1 MKILIIIYIIY
12 VCIFEFLPKSIQTMG
27 FLFILFYS
35 IYYVWIFKK
44 QIRSIIALDTG
55 TKKLANLFIL
65 FIFLSAFYLT
75 ISFANLPKLWGIK
88 DLAFDISY
96 IPRHFFIIA
105 ELFIPIVLSLGI
117 YKLKLYD
124 RMSLLI
130 LIAFLLF
137 LFFVVPGLNVI
148 GLFLITISIIAWKCH
163 CKLTMLLAFFVNYEQ
178 SSYILGFIA
187 MIFLLFFENSIT
199 TFLFK
204 NTKKRIINILS
215 ISLIGIFIASGTLMY
230 YIQED
235 ANSLWR
241 LNVWINEIMSL
252 SETYFTGVG
261 FGSAYV
267 TDDIINQVDNS
278 NMYFDQEGG
287 FEGGVFLVANHCSL
301 LNMFYRMG
309 FLGGLLFLA
318 MNVQII
324 STVVKLYRY
333 ADKKK
338 RNLLWLFFSVFI
350 YQTVVIFLNPGLE
363 MMQFALSYILCLSFL
378 LAVIF
383 DIQSQQK
390 MMIDSSITK
399 AYE

>member
-1 MKILIIIYIIY
+1 MNLLVIFFILF
-12 VCIFEFLPKSIQTMG
+12 VCIFEFLPKPIQTMG

-44 QIRSIIALDTG
+44 QINHKIATDKE
-55 TKKLANLFIL
+55 TKKLVRLFV
-65 FIFLSAFYLT
+65 FFVCLSAFYLT
-75 ISFANLPKLWGIK
+75 ISFINLPLLWGIK
-88 DLAFDISY
+88 DLAFEISY

-105 ELFIPIVLSLGI
+105 ELFIPIVLSLGVFR
-117 YKLKLYD
+117 LKLYN
-124 RMSLLI
+124 RFSIPI
-130 LIAFLLF
+130 LVVFLLF
-137 LFFVVPGLNVI
+137 LFFVIPGLNII
-148 GLFLITISIIAWKCH
+148 GLFLITITIIAWKCH
-163 CKLTMLLAFFVNYEQ
+163 SKLMMLLAFFVNYEQ

-187 MIFLLFFENSIT
+187 MIFLLFLEKRIT

-204 NTKKRIINILS
+204 NTRNKIIIILS
-215 ISLIGIFIASGTLMY
+215 ITIFVLFITSGILMIH
-230 YIQED
+230 IQD
-235 ANSLWR
+235 DSNSLWR
-241 LNVWINEIMSL
+241 LIVWINEINSL

-267 TDDIINQVDNS
+267 TDNIVNEVENS

-309 FLGGLLFLA
+309 LLGGLLFLA

-324 STVVKLYRY
+324 SIVVKLYRY
-333 ADKKK
+333 ADKKMSS
-338 RNLLWLFFSVFI
+338 LLWRFFSVFI
-350 YQTVVIFLNPGLE
+350 YQTVVVFLNPGLE
-363 MMQFALSYILCLSFL
+363 MMQFALSYILSLSFL
-378 LAVIF
+378 FAVIL

-390 MMIDSSITK
+390 LMIDSSITR